1 VDVGILN
8 KFEWRYLIV
17 DEGHRLKN
25 KSAKLLK
32 AMQTLN
38 CDRRL
43 LLTGTPI
50 QNTTAELYTLLNFI
64 DPKRFHSENQ
74 FQAAF
79 GDLQES
85 RQVAELQE
93 AIRPYVL
100 RRMKESVVRFA
111 MLRCCCAVL

>member
-1 VDVGILN
+1 LVDVGILN

-50 QNTTAELYTLLNFI
+50 QVGLTA
-64 DPKRFHSENQ
+64 PC
-74 FQAAF
+74 
-79 GDLQES
+79 
-85 RQVAELQE
+85 
-93 AIRPYVL
+93 
-100 RRMKESVVRFA
+100 
-111 MLRCCCAVL
+111 CCCAPVLT

>member
-1 VDVGILN
+1 VL
-8 KFEWRYLIV
+8 
-17 DEGHRLKN
+17 
-25 KSAKLLK
+25 
-32 AMQTLN
+32 
-38 CDRRL
+38 L
-43 LLTGTPI
+43 LLTMSRCC
-50 QNTTAELYTLLNFI
+50 TA
-64 DPKRFHSENQ
+64 R
-74 FQAAF
+74 F